1 MDIIRENKRD
11 DNEIRMKIREDVM
24 KKKRKL
30 SYIVA
35 VIAMMLLIIVILLTS
50 CQIALYG
57 DREYRFY
64 RKEYEKYQVADS
76 LSMEMEDIMDVT
88 DKMMAYLIGER
99 EELSVI
105 TQVEGREQDFF
116 NEQDRFHMGEV
127 KELFLGGLRVRN
139 FLFGIVAALLVLLY
153 LWKADLGSVLPGA
166 YFVSLAVFGVLTAV
180 LGGFMA
186 SNFNKCFTIFHKI
199 FFDNDLW
206 IFDPAKDYMIRMLP
220 EGFFFDFVL
229 RIGSF
234 FAGGLVVFGILAG
247 GWTVW
252 SRRCRT
258 AGTFTKA
265 GSFPE

>member
-11 DNEIRMKIREDVM
+11 DNGIRMKIREDVM

-50 CQIALYG
+50 FQIAIYG

-105 TQVEGREQDFF
+105 TQVEGREQDL
-116 NEQDRFHMGEV
+116 
-127 KELFLGGLRVRN
+127 K
-139 FLFGIVAALLVLLY
+139 
-153 LWKADLGSVLPGA
+153 
-166 YFVSLAVFGVLTAV
+166 
-180 LGGFMA
+180 
-186 SNFNKCFTIFHKI
+186 
-199 FFDNDLW
+199 
-206 IFDPAKDYMIRMLP
+206 
-220 EGFFFDFVL
+220 
-229 RIGSF
+229 
-234 FAGGLVVFGILAG
+234 
-247 GWTVW
+247 
-252 SRRCRT
+252 
-258 AGTFTKA
+258 
-265 GSFPE
+265 

>member
-11 DNEIRMKIREDVM
+11 DNGIRMKIREDVM

-30 SYIVA
+30 PYIVA

-50 CQIALYG
+50 FQIAIYG

-206 IFDPAKDYMIRMLP
+206 MLDPRTDLLINIVP
-220 EGFFFDFVL
+220 EPFFMDTAA
-229 RIGSF
+229 RIGVVYGMSVLTVF
-234 FAGGLVVFGILAG
+234 FGCL
-247 GWTVW
+247 GWLWVI
-252 SRRCRT
+252 R
-258 AGTFTKA
+258 KKDL
-265 GSFPE
+265 